1 MTKYKIRDSVN
12 RTYRFSRRYKSLV
25 RGLYTAYTGMIN
37 EQKRLDTISNNLA
50 NAATVGYKKENV
62 TSQAFEEALTIK
74 IKDSSEAYTNR
85 PIGTMSLGVK
95 LGEYYTDYAQG
106 SFRETGNTYDLAIEG
121 NGFFAVSTTDKNG
134 NESIRY
140 TRDGSFKMTQ
150 DGYLVDSYGNHL
162 QGDGGDIQIPTNA
175 QTVTIDIDGT
185 IYADKEYIGKV
196 KLADFEDY
204 NYLEKAGDN
213 YYNAVDGA
221 IQKDS
226 AGIIRQGCTEQSN
239 VNVISE
245 MVNLINITRAYEAGQ
260 KVIKTQDQLLDQTVN
275 QVGKV

>member
-1 MTKYKIRDSVN
+1 M
-12 RTYRFSRRYKSLV
+12 V

-50 NAATVGYKKENV
+50 NAATIGYKKENV

-74 IKDSSEAYTNR
+74 INDASEAYTNR

-95 LGEYYTDYAQG
+95 LGEYYTDYTQG

-121 NGFFAVSTTDKNG
+121 DGFFAVSVTDKNG

-140 TRDGSFKMTQ
+140 TRDGSYKMTQ
-150 DGYLVDSYGNHL
+150 DGYLVDAYGNRL

-175 QTVTIDIDGT
+175 QTVTIDLDGS
-185 IYADKEYIGKV
+185 IYADQQYIDKV

-204 NYLEKAGDN
+204 DYLEKAGDN
-213 YYNAVDGA
+213 YYKAVDGA

-226 AGIIRQGCTEQSN
+226 VGNIRQGCTEQSN

-275 QVGKV
+275 QIGKV

>member
-1 MTKYKIRDSVN
+1 M
-12 RTYRFSRRYKSLV
+12 V

-62 TSQAFEEALTIK
+62 TSQSFDEALTIK
-74 IKDSSEAYTNR
+74 INDASEAYTNR

-95 LGEYYTDYAQG
+95 LGEYCTDYTQG

-121 NGFFAVSTTDKNG
+121 NGFFTVSITDKNG
-134 NESIRY
+134 NESLGY

-150 DGYLVDSYGNHL
+150 DGYLVDEYGNHL
-162 QGDGGDIQIPTNA
+162 QGEGGDIQIPTHA
-175 QTVTIDIDGT
+175 QTVAIDTDGS
-185 IYADKEYIGKV
+185 IYADQQYIDKV

-204 NYLEKAGDN
+204 DYLEKAGDN
-213 YYNAVDGA
+213 NYKAVEGA
-221 IQKDS
+221 VQKDS
-226 AGIIRQGCTEQSN
+226 VGTIRQGYTEQSN

-245 MVNLINITRAYEAGQ
+245 MVNLISITRAYEAGQ